1 MNDYT
6 VKRLALVL
14 AIQSEIEGAKLDN
27 QERIYNQIA
36 FSIGLNYPPEWFEQK
51 AKELRTLAYAH
62 DEQL

>member
-14 AIQSEIEGAKLDN
+14 AIQAEIDGMKLANSLQDYGREPYTDN
-27 QERIYNQIA
+27 D
-36 FSIGLNYPPEWFEQK
+36 FKSK
-51 AKELRTLAYAH
+51 AEELRTLAYAH